1 MDETITDKNFPL
13 DRKWI
18 LKGGI
23 VYIPLLIIIILF
35 DSFYL
40 FAAQSE
46 SKFPTIFQ
54 LITAPLIMGI
64 IWIILVLSRIN
75 LHYSITDKF
84 LTIDQGILSKQQRN
98 IPYGVIQNVIVKQ
111 GLLDRILALAS
122 VLIENASQS
131 GGKGNNGTKLFG
143 MRINTQNKRQLETI
157 GFKGNKVSIP
167 GLTKQNAEALKNII
181 LERIKANPI
190 EELGL

>member
-1 MDETITDKNFPL
+1 MDATITDKNYPL
-13 DRKWI
+13 DKKWI
-18 LKGGI
+18 LKGGM
-23 VYIPLLIIIILF
+23 VYVPMLTIIILF

-40 FAAQSE
+40 LAAQSE
-46 SKFPTIFQ
+46 SKFPAIFQ
-54 LITAPLIMGI
+54 LIAAPLVMGI

-75 LHYSITDKF
+75 LHYLITDKF
-84 LTIDQGILSKQQRN
+84 LTISQGILSKQQRN

-111 GLLDRILALAS
+111 DLLDRIFDLAS
-122 VLIENASQS
+122 VLIENAAEA
-131 GGKGNNGTKLFG
+131 GGKRNNETKLFG
-143 MRINTQNKRQLETI
+143 IRINNQNKRQFEAI
-157 GFKGNKVSIP
+157 GFTGNKVSIP